1 MVDSGEVVEEGTV
14 LLLAEQAG
22 ADRGPQVPQLQ
33 AVVHV
38 EVVQGQPRGWDA
50 GGRGSLGGK
59 KLISEMLNHKIP
71 RHPSVPSPASTFFQ
85 EKSSAA
91 FCAAKLPG
99 AFLQPQKATV
109 PPTPKGLVVP
119 GGGGGGGGSG
129 PGMAEWNRGHGA
141 GTQFGERLGPEWCN
155 GGVMGCRDR
164 LRLTLTHFSL

>member
-33 AVVHV
+33 AVVHI
-38 EVVQGQPRGWDA
+38 EVVQGQPRGRDA

-119 GGGGGGGGSG
+119 GGGRVVVVVQDREWLNGTGGTGRARNLGNGWVQSG
-129 PGMAEWNRGHGA
+129 ITGA
-141 GTQFGERLGPEWCN
+141 
-155 GGVMGCRDR
+155 
-164 LRLTLTHFSL
+164 